1 MVLVYIQARNPK
13 LAWTA
18 LAPFICAVLTTVI
31 STGTD
36 GTEINYN
43 YDDTEFIQTVG
54 ENKINTFLHYYTH
67 TYMQMFY
74 TNHLTQSV

>member
-1 MVLVYIQARNPK
+1 MLLVYIQARNPQ

-18 LAPFICAVLTTVI
+18 LAPFICAGLTTVI
-31 STGTD
+31 STGSD
-36 GTEINYN
+36 ETENNYN
-43 YDDTEFIQTVG
+43 YDDTELIQTVE
-54 ENKINTFLHYYTH
+54 ENKTSTFLHYYTH